1 MLCVLRGGCHCALGP
16 ALHSGVAALAPPPA
30 SCIVPPLFA
39 AAAQVGNRW
48 EEFSQ
53 EEHTQLATLA
63 YNMLKQGKA
72 APLPAAVAAGCLAAA
87 RPAAVALLPPL
98 RSPLLMLTASAACAA
113 ADDALVLRPLLAPP
127 TCADC
132 AGAAS
137 WAIRSKSSLL
147 LALVIKR
154 SGPELW
160 EAALPQLLQAAAAEG
175 PAMQEQVGG
184 GALAP
189 GARTCG
195 FARV

>member
-1 MLCVLRGGCHCALGP
+1 
-16 ALHSGVAALAPPPA
+16 
-30 SCIVPPLFA
+30 
-39 AAAQVGNRW
+39 
-48 EEFSQ
+48 
-53 EEHTQLATLA
+53 
-63 YNMLKQGKA
+63 
-72 APLPAAVAAGCLAAA
+72 
-87 RPAAVALLPPL
+87 
-98 RSPLLMLTASAACAA
+98 MLTASAACAA
-113 ADDALVLRPLLAPP
+113 AAGALVLRPLLAPP
-127 TCADC
+127 TCAGC

-184 GALAP
+184 ALAP